1 MRDWSTD
8 AESVGH
14 PADVR
19 LVDGR
24 RMARLPCREMSR
36 RQFAINRMLCPRLEV
51 AEFLQ
56 MAADVGLEQVELRN
70 DLPGWGEIDQL
81 GVEQF
86 RRLAERLGMRVATI
100 NAVQKFNS
108 PAHRESAV
116 AESARLVALA
126 RAIGCDAVVLC
137 PNNDPADDRTASQ
150 ACSDTVQSLR
160 VLGPIFATGGVT
172 GLVEPLGFPESSLD
186 SLLTAQRAIAD
197 SGANFG
203 LVYDTFHHHL
213 GPDDA
218 RAIER
223 DLDISLVGMVHASGV
238 RRDRLKRDLSDEDRG
253 LVDRHDAI
261 GNREQI
267 ARLRRLGY
275 AGPVSLEP
283 FAPDLAALSRAELE
297 PMLERSLRLLEANKG
312 AS

>member
-1 MRDWSTD
+1 MR
-8 AESVGH
+8 
-14 PADVR
+14 R
-19 LVDGR
+19 K
-24 RMARLPCREMSR
+24 
-36 RQFAINRMLCPRLEV
+36 QFAINRMLCPRLDV
-51 AEFLQ
+51 AEFLEL
-56 MAADVGLEQVELRN
+56 AADVGLEQVELRN
-70 DLPGWGEIDQL
+70 DLPGYGEIDQF
-81 GVEQF
+81 GAEQF
-86 RRLAERLGMRVATI
+86 RALTERLGVRVATI

-108 PAHRESAV
+108 PAHRESAA

-150 ACSDTVQSLR
+150 AYSDTVQSLR
-160 VLGPIFATGGVT
+160 VLGPIFATGGVN

-186 SLLTAQRAIAD
+186 SLLTAQRAIAE
-197 SGANFG
+197 SGANFR
-203 LVYDTFHHHL
+203 LVYDTFHHYL

-223 DLDISLVGMVHASGV
+223 NLDISLVGMVHTSGV
-238 RRDRLKRDLSDEDRG
+238 RRDRLKPDLRDEDRG
-253 LVDRHDAI
+253 LVDHDDAI

-275 AGPVSLEP
+275 DGPVSLEP
-283 FAPDLAALSRAELE
+283 FAPDLAALSRDELE
-297 PMLERSLRLLEANKG
+297 RTLERSLRLLEANEG